1 MRTGVNMAFTRWF
14 SIPRPTVRSKQCSA
28 TYIVLHDFCLTNHAH
43 VYQALVGRARMSIL
57 QVRDIDDRIYK
68 HLKRLSRQN
77 KRSLSQEVIHI
88 IETYLTQPQI
98 TIQNSTDEFLKL
110 SGSWEDE
117 RTAEEIA
124 EEIRQGRSSNRRFA
138 ENNGLFD

>member
-1 MRTGVNMAFTRWF
+1 
-14 SIPRPTVRSKQCSA
+14 
-28 TYIVLHDFCLTNHAH
+28 
-43 VYQALVGRARMSIL
+43 MSIL